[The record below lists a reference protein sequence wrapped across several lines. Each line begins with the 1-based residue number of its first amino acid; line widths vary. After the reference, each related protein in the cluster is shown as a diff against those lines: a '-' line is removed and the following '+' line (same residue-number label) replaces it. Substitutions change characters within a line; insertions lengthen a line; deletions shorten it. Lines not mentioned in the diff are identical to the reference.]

1 MVYSAVA
8 RSANSAPMEPYMDYP
23 SPFLRLPAIVRAP
36 PRSMVRVAIWSAI
49 TSLLCIILYQYT
61 RYNGSLP
68 LSAGKNAIAVL
79 LAENYKDGVQQDDI
93 DADDYFLATRLL
105 NYQIRHSKSTKYHDS
120 YVPLLV
126 LVTPEVAE
134 NKRRMLT
141 KEGATIIPVEPIAAD
156 WVTSGIES
164 GNWKSVLSKLQ
175 LWTLTDYDRILLLDS
190 DTLLITSLDG
200 IFDDVAAQ
208 TYSTNFSPSKID
220 DKTVSANAT
229 GVLAPL
235 PPTYVFGGIMEGV
248 SGDRERPINPDYL
261 NAGFFLMS
269 PSLRMYE
276 YYMSL
281 LRTPGLFEPSM
292 PEQNLLN
299 YAHRRDGPM
308 PWKQLDD
315 HWNTNCAS
323 ESDVRN
329 GWRTVHGRWWVTDNF
344 RREGSPICTVDP
356 MIGTTWWRIRGHMEA
371 YYAQWAP

>member
-1 MVYSAVA
+1 MA
-8 RSANSAPMEPYMDYP
+8 RPRSPIWATPL
-23 SPFLRLPAIVRAP
+23 SPFLWLLALIRALPRP
-36 PRSMVRVAIWSAI
+36 MVRVAVWSAI
-49 TSLLCIILYQYT
+49 ASLLCIVSFLYT
-61 RYNGSLP
+61 RYDGNLP
-68 LSAGKNAIAVL
+68 VLVEKNAFAVL
-79 LAENYKDGVQQDDI
+79 LADNFKEGVRQDDI

-105 NYQIRHSKSTKYHDS
+105 NYQIRHSKSTKYHDP
-120 YVPLLV
+120 YVPFLV
-126 LVTPEVAE
+126 LVTPGVAE

-141 KEGATIIPVEPIAAD
+141 KEGATIVPVEPISAD
-156 WVTSGIES
+156 WVTSGIEN

-200 IFDDVAAQ
+200 IFDDVAAKAH
-208 TYSTNFSPSKID
+208 STDFSPSRIG
-220 DKTVSANAT
+220 DKTSSANAT
-229 GVLAPL
+229 GALAPL
-235 PPTYVFGGIMEGV
+235 PPTYVFGGIKEGI
-248 SGDRERPINPDYL
+248 SGDRLHPADPNYL

-269 PSLRMYE
+269 PSLQMYE

-281 LRTPGLFEPSM
+281 LRTPSLFDPSM

-308 PWKQLDD
+308 PWKQLED

-323 ESDVRN
+323 EGDVRN

-344 RREGSPICTVDP
+344 RREGAWICGVDP
-356 MIGTTWWRIRGHMEA
+356 VLGTTWWRIRGHMEA